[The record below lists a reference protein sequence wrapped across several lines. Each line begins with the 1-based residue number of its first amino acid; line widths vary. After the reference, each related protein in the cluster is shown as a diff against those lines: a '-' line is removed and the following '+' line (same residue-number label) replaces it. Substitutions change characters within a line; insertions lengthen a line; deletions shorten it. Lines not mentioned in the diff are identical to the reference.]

1 MNADIP
7 IFSYGTLQM
16 AEVQRANFGR
26 LLTGDADA
34 LRGWAVTRVRIED
47 PDVLAAS
54 GIEEHLALVPD
65 ADAPVLSGMLLWI
78 TAEEL
83 AAADVY
89 EGMHYRRVS
98 ATLESGRDAWVYV
111 LK

>member
-1 MNADIP
+1 MKADVP
-7 IFSYGTLQM
+7 IFSYGTLQL
-16 AEVQRANFGR
+16 AAVQQANFGR
-26 LLTGDADA
+26 LLAGEADS

-54 GIEEHLALVPD
+54 GMEEHLALVPD
-65 ADAPVLSGMLLWI
+65 DAAPALPGMLLWI

-83 AAADVY
+83 AAADIY

-98 ATLESGRDAWVYV
+98 VLLDSGRDAWVYV